1 MTVINKLMNKSGIAS
16 IKIAKMF
23 FSLNVKDK
31 IPTVSQIS
39 KDYSLPRGTVQNA
52 IKNLSDLNAIKLQAN
67 GYKGTTIIEKD
78 NKALLE
84 ICGIQDI
91 SGIMPFPYSK
101 RHEGL
106 ASGLTVTLEKNE
118 IPVYLAY
125 MRGAKKRM
133 KMVQQGRYNFAIVS
147 KLAASEYI
155 KENDDLAILMNLGTY
170 SYISK
175 HIICFH
181 DKKATEIK
189 DGMKVGLDSLSFD
202 SAKIT
207 KSLCEG
213 KKVTFV
219 PMEYYQAVSK
229 VINGEIDAVVT
240 NIDEIN
246 DSGIK
251 INHVDVDV
259 DNGDDNEAVIVVLKE
274 SSFLNDYLRTLINI
288 NTVLDTQKMVVEKKL
303 RIL

>member
-1 MTVINKLMNKSGIAS
+1 MQVINKLMNKSGIAS

-23 FSLNVKDK
+23 FCLNVGDK

-39 KDYSLPRGTVQNA
+39 EDYSLPRGTVQNA

-67 GYKGTTIIEKD
+67 GYKGTTIVEKN

-91 SGIMPFPYSK
+91 SGIMPFPYSR

-106 ASGLTVTLEKNE
+106 ASGFTVALEKNE

-155 KENDDLAILMNLGTY
+155 KDNNDLTILLNLGTY

-181 DKKATEIK
+181 DKKATEIE
-189 DGMKVGLDSLSFD
+189 DGMKVGFDSVSFD
-202 SAKIT
+202 AAKIT

-213 KKVTFV
+213 KNVTYV
-219 PMEYYQAVSK
+219 PMEYYQAVSM
-229 VINGEIDAVVT
+229 ISSGEIDAVVT

-246 DSGIK
+246 DKGIK
-251 INHVDVDV
+251 INHVDVSVND
-259 DNGDDNEAVIVVLKE
+259 GDDNEAVIVVLKE
-274 SSFLNDYLRTLINI
+274 SSFINEYLGNLIDI
-288 NTVLDTQKMVVEKKL
+288 KTILDTQKSVIDKKL